1 MQLLAEKAEK
11 ISTADLMDEAER
23 LTGTIA
29 STLGSLMDVLD
40 ELDRR
45 KGYRTEGATSL
56 GAWLAQRCGISES
69 TGRLWARVAKL
80 LGNLPHLAQ
89 GLRDGAVSFDKVR
102 TVATMATPETDA
114 DLLQT
119 AGECSVRQL
128 ADLAQAAQPPSDE
141 DAANSYEDRYL
152 RFNDARRTITTQLPQ
167 DLYAEVRAAI
177 TMQAKQNSREAKAAA
192 AVDQAD
198 EQVRWDQRL
207 ADALVQICRL
217 AAQGPQPGANGSS
230 GASGANGGGR
240 PRYLVVAHTPLSVL
254 MGGEG
259 LAELERLG
267 LVSGEMVRRLACDA
281 RVALAV
287 DDPEGHTMFE
297 GRARRFPSPA
307 QRREAFR
314 RDKRCRFP
322 GCSNDIFTNLH
333 HMVRFNDGGFTDLEN
348 LVTLCEYHHT
358 RVHQQGWQIVGN
370 ANGVLTFVSP
380 DGRAMTSHPSPL
392 WTKPRR

>member
-1 MQLLAEKAEK
+1 MQLLAEKT
-11 ISTADLMDEAER
+11 STADLMDEAEQ

-29 STLGSLMDVLD
+29 STLGSLMDVLE
-40 ELDRR
+40 ELDQR

-80 LGNLPHLAQ
+80 LGNLPHLSQ

-114 DLLQT
+114 DLLET
-119 AGECSVRQL
+119 AQECSVRQL
-128 ADLAQAAQPPSDE
+128 ADLAQAAQPPSNE

-177 TMQAKQNSREAKAAA
+177 TMQSKQNSREAKAAA

-217 AAQGPQPGANGSS
+217 AAQDPQRTANGTN
-230 GASGANGGGR
+230 GASSGGR

-254 MGGEG
+254 MGGDG

-267 LVSGEMVRRLACDA
+267 LVSGEVVRRLACDA
-281 RVALAV
+281 RLALAV

-297 GRARRFPSPA
+297 GRARRFPTPA

-322 GCSNDIFTNLH
+322 GCSNDIFTDVH
-333 HMVRFNDGGFTDLEN
+333 HITWWEHGGLTDLEN

-358 RVHQQGWQIVGN
+358 RVHEQGWRMVGN

-380 DGRAMTSHPSPL
+380 DGREMTSHPSPL